1 MRGTIDTLKAAI
13 DTARVVLE
21 RAENSGVEVSAAL
34 ASLNDAQSALIK
46 TRSAVHAF
54 DPEVVAG
61 EAEPGMAIAGEALVT
76 GGQALDELRFRR
88 IGLAVSVLIIGGLIV
103 GLVLK
108 IKEIELPMPNGTRDG

>member
-1 MRGTIDTLKAAI
+1 MNLSRL
-13 DTARVVLE
+13 
-21 RAENSGVEVSAAL
+21 
-34 ASLNDAQSALIK
+34 
-46 TRSAVHAF
+46 

-108 IKEIELPMPNGTRDG
+108 IKEIELPLPNGTRDG